1 MNWVIKGC
9 KKGEWGKKKTW
20 GEKSKLKSRLRPT
33 YDLPQFK
40 KVASKT
46 KQGKQKQNIRKA
58 DIQKMQKKTKIK
70 SKVATI
76 FCEQPLYKTVH

>member
-1 MNWVIKGC
+1 MSEV
-9 KKGEWGKKKTW
+9 KKKKI

-46 KQGKQKQNIRKA
+46 KQGKQKQNIRKVELSKK
-58 DIQKMQKKTKIK
+58 KMQKKKRK

-76 FCEQPLYKTVH
+76 F